1 MCIFVGY
8 SGDLCGVGQLSVSF
22 CGVVEV
28 LGGPGEQHRGPL
40 AQLRGGQQLLGQ
52 HAQHSGGHVVQLG
65 EDPQG
70 HEDTVEK
77 KTSSVVWL
85 SARVMMCLST
95 KAQGGLA
102 VVHMVVWVLVQVQL
116 KLEYSE

>member
-1 MCIFVGY
+1 
-8 SGDLCGVGQLSVSF
+8 
-22 CGVVEV
+22 
-28 LGGPGEQHRGPL
+28 
-40 AQLRGGQQLLGQ
+40 
-52 HAQHSGGHVVQLG
+52 
-65 EDPQG
+65 
-70 HEDTVEK
+70 VEK